1 MKVSVIALL
10 QVQDL
15 VDRLPQADQRSQVDQ
30 LLQVYQLHQVYQLR
44 QAGQPLQALVKG
56 KESLAGGAQTL
67 TLTTQ
72 DHKILH
78 Q

>member
-15 VDRLPQADQRSQVDQ
+15 VDRLPQADQRSQVD
-30 LLQVYQLHQVYQLR
+30 QLHQVYQLR

>member
-1 MKVSVIALL
+1 MKASVIALL
-10 QVQDL
+10 QTLDL
-15 VDRLPQADQRSQVDQ
+15 VDRLPRVDQRSQVDQ
-30 LLQVYQLHQVYQLR
+30 LLQVYQLPQVYQLR
-44 QAGQPLQALVKG
+44 QAGQPLLALAKD